1 MSTSK
6 IQFDTYATH
15 LPILTWAALLP
26 ERIFH
31 PCLEIGTGFYS
42 TAIIQALRGHSVET
56 NKEWYEQIKQHY
68 PKVKF
73 IDDYVPKPWYSFI
86 FIDSCPEDSR
96 IKYLKEF
103 QHQSDLFILHD
114 AVPEWEH
121 AYHYEEAKKMFMY
134 HKVVGLFPQTLVLS
148 RKPIEGL

>member
-1 MSTSK
+1 MSFTEVR
-6 IQFDTYATH
+6 IDPYASH

-26 ERIFH
+26 ERMFH
-31 PCLEIGTGFYS
+31 CCLEIGTGFYS
-42 TAIIQALRGHSVET
+42 TALIQAIKGHSVEN
-56 NKEWYEQIKQHY
+56 NKEWYEEVRKQF

-73 IDDYVPKPWYSFI
+73 IDDYKPKDWYSFI
-86 FIDSCPEDSR
+86 FIDSCPESSR
-96 IKYLKEF
+96 LEFLKEY
-103 QHQSDLFILHD
+103 QYKSDLFILHD

-134 HKVVGLFPQTLVLS
+134 HKVVGQFPQTLVLS